1 MTGFAKL
8 VVKRLSLKSIKGF
21 SEIAAKSIRGYM
33 LLIAREFMTN
43 KSSYLEHVAVTVHDI
58 EWSIRFFE
66 DVLGMEVTRRKEES
80 GKLKQAWLKG
90 GIQLI
95 SSPNNHAAGRGHH
108 LGIVVEDFKGTLKEM
123 LTYEGVHAID
133 GKPEKWVELP
143 DGLVLELFQ
152 EKPGAIDKVLSIDVK

>member
-43 KSSYLEHVAVTVHDI
+43 KSSYLEHAAVTVCDI

-66 DVLGMEVTRRKEES
+66 DVLGMEVTRRKEIN
-80 GKLKQAWLKG
+80 GKLEQVWLRG

-95 SSPNNHAAGRGHH
+95 ASPDNPAAGRGHH
-108 LGIVVEDFKGTLKEM
+108 LGIVVEDFNSVLKEM
-123 LTYEGVHAID
+123 LAYEGVHAID

-152 EKPGAIDKVLSIDVK
+152 EKPGAIDKILSIDVK